1 MTPSL
6 LSLASPFHLA
16 RRSLRTGLRRHAP
29 ALQGKVLDVGCGTKP
44 YRDLFPDS
52 DYVGI
57 EVNRVSKYG
66 SARHPDVYFDGR
78 NFPIADG
85 SVDSV
90 LCSQVLEHVFEP
102 AQFLG
107 EIHRVLRPGG
117 RLLLTVPFVW
127 DEHEQPFDYGRY
139 TSFGL
144 EYLMSKAGFRQL
156 AHERTLANASIFVQ
170 LWLASLEK
178 SIRRW
183 PRLARAAIL
192 ATVVIPCNLVGMIL
206 DAVSA
211 NHGDL
216 YLDNVALFERT
227 NG

>member
-1 MTPSL
+1 MKSRL

-16 RRSLRTGLRRHAP
+16 RRGLRKGLRNHAP
-29 ALQGKVLDVGCGTKP
+29 ALQGTILDVGCGTKP
-44 YRDLFPDS
+44 YRDLFPDNE
-52 DYVGI
+52 YIGI
-57 EVNRVSKYG
+57 EVSRISRFG
-66 SARHPDVYFDGR
+66 SVRHPDVYFDGR
-78 NFPIADG
+78 SFPIVDG

-102 AQFLG
+102 AQFLA

-127 DEHEQPFDYGRY
+127 DEHEQPFDFARY

-144 EYLMSKAGFRQL
+144 EYLMAKAGFRQL
-156 AHERTLANASIFVQ
+156 AHERTLANPSIFAQ
-170 LWLASLEK
+170 LWLAGLEK
-178 SIRRW
+178 SIRHW

-192 ATVVIPCNLVGMIL
+192 VTVVIPCNLAGRLV